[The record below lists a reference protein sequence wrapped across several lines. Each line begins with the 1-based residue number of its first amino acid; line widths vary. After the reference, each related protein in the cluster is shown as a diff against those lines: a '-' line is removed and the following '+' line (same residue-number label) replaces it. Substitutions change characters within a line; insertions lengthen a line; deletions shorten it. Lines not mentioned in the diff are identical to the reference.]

1 MKKLINILSILSAIV
16 TSILIICTFATLY
29 QFFYVGQIFNSY
41 MPIQVGAA
49 VTMGFLSVRFWISEN
64 GNRKFI
70 YSLLSLSIS
79 VILFFSMT
87 VIK

>member
-1 MKKLINILSILSAIV
+1 MKKLINILSIVSASV

-29 QFFYVGQIFNSY
+29 QFSYMGQIFNSY

-49 VTMGFLSVRFWISEN
+49 VTMGFLAVRFWINEN
-64 GNRKFI
+64 GSKRLI

-79 VILFFSMT
+79 LVLIFSMT
-87 VIK
+87 IIK